1 MRTKLFLRTALV
13 VVVGLAIWLALR
25 TGAAPAPT
33 APDGSTQE
41 IMKLKLAYSQGAL
54 QAIALEDYS
63 LLALNAQKLSKLSH
77 ATGWH
82 SRQTPEY
89 QLFTTEFRRHA
100 DALNKAARDT
110 NLDAAT
116 VAYFQLTLSCVSCHK
131 YMRGMKTVSLDM
143 RGI

>member
-1 MRTKLFLRTALV
+1 MRAKFFVRIT
-13 VVVGLAIWLALR
+13 LAVAAVLAAWLALR
-25 TGAAPAPT
+25 SGAAPALT
-33 APDGSTQE
+33 AADASTQE
-41 IMKLKLAYSQGAL
+41 IMKLKLGYSQGAL
-54 QAIALEDYS
+54 QAIAMEDYS

-89 QLFTTEFRRHA
+89 QLFTAEFRRHA

-131 YMRGMKTVSLDM
+131 YMRGVKTVRLNSPG
-143 RGI
+143 R